1 MASNIHEQYGRLLKA
16 TRLADVLD
24 ALHVTPDAAC
34 RLTKPSWDVFAKIA
48 QVPAPRVE
56 TQKLTVDLLTARGKT
71 REWVANGVVTGF
83 VAQRAA

>member
-16 TRLADVLD
+16 TTLADLLD
-24 ALHVTPDAAC
+24 ALHVTPEAAG

-48 QVPAPRVE
+48 QVPAPGAE
-56 TQKLTVDLLTARGKT
+56 TQELTVDLLTAREKT
-71 REWVANGVVTGF
+71 REWVANSVVTGL